1 MPQNILGYV
10 VNVLPKDPTVP
21 STYVADIIAAGATT
35 TIEYPAQY
43 RAVAI
48 SVAIRNQ
55 DTVNACQFSANG
67 QPLVT
72 LSAGGSEN
80 LNDLNII
87 RVQVVAG
94 AAGAVH
100 VFSQVTPMF
109 FNTEA
114 QRFRTVSQ

>member
-1 MPQNILGYV
+1 MPQNMLGYV

-21 STYVADIIAAGATT
+21 STYVSDIIAAGATT

-48 SVAIRNQ
+48 SVGIRNQ
-55 DTVNACQFSANG
+55 DTVNACQFSVNG
-67 QPLVT
+67 QPLIT
-72 LSAGGSEN
+72 MSAGAGEN
-80 LNDLNII
+80 LNDMNIV
-87 RVQVVAG
+87 RVQIVAG

-109 FNTEA
+109 YNTEA

>member
-35 TIEYPAQY
+35 TIEFPSQY

-48 SVAIRNQ
+48 SIAIRNQ
-55 DTVNACQFSANG
+55 DTVNACQFSVNG
-67 QPLVT
+67 QPLVA

-80 LNDLNII
+80 LNDMNIV
-87 RVQVVAG
+87 RVQIVAG

-109 FNTEA
+109 YNTEA

>member
-21 STYVADIIAAGATT
+21 STYVADIVAAGATT

-43 RAVAI
+43 RAMAI
-48 SVAIRNQ
+48 SVAIKNQ
-55 DTVNACQFSANG
+55 DTVNACQFSVNG
-67 QPLVT
+67 QPLVA
-72 LSAGGSEN
+72 LSAGA
-80 LNDLNII
+80 DQNINAQNI
-87 RVQVVAG
+87 VRVRVQAG

-100 VFSQVTPMF
+100 VLAQVTPMYY
-109 FNTEA
+109 NTEA

>member
-1 MPQNILGYV
+1 MPQNMLGYI

-21 STYVADIIAAGATT
+21 STYVSDIIAAGATT

-48 SVAIRNQ
+48 SVGIRNQ
-55 DTVNACQFSANG
+55 DTVNACQFSVN
-67 QPLVT
+67 
-72 LSAGGSEN
+72 
-80 LNDLNII
+80 
-87 RVQVVAG
+87 
-94 AAGAVH
+94 GAVH

-109 FNTEA
+109 YNTEA